1 MNEKQSIWVAAA
13 HRWPSEIVART
24 EVSRFTGGLISEKYM
39 ANLDAQ
45 GKGPSG
51 RVRCGRKIA
60 YPVASLVEW
69 MENRSTVLSAE

>member
-1 MNEKQSIWVAAA
+1 MEERKSIFQEMAD
-13 HRWPSEIVART
+13 RWPSEIIART